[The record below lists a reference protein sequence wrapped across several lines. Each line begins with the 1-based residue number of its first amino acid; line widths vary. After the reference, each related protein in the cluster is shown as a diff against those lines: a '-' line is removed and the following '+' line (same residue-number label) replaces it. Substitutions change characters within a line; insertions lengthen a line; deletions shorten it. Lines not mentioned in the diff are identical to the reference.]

1 MTSQDD
7 EWGKGREGRKEGK
20 GKRSV
25 IDMYLNQG
33 VH

>member
-7 EWGKGREGRKEGK
+7 AKGREGRKEGK
-20 GKRSV
+20 DKRSV
-25 IDMYLNQG
+25 IDMSLNQG